1 MVRTTHVVAAIAAL
15 TLGGAAQAQTSTDC
29 IRTAMGMQCNTS
41 PSGDAQ
47 FATGMTALANALAA
61 KRQAKAVA
69 PRYLEALRTG
79 DCETALSLAAGYGNA
94 DDVRVANTC
103 FEGRAAGEKTRKALE
118 VGDCQTAIDLT
129 RRYGRPEDVKDVQ
142 ACVPASEVAAATAT
156 AKENERIWMTTI
168 TAAVADGRCDEAKA
182 NALAGGRLDV
192 ADQVVR
198 VCTPKPTP

>member
-1 MVRTTHVVAAIAAL
+1 MVRATLIVAGVLAFA
-15 TLGGAAQAQTSTDC
+15 GAAQAQTSTDC

-69 PRYLEALRTG
+69 PQFLEALKNG
-79 DCETALSLAAGYGNA
+79 ECETARDIAVRYGDANDAKVANVCFEARAAAGRYS
-94 DDVRVANTC
+94 
-103 FEGRAAGEKTRKALE
+103 KALDA
-118 VGDCQTAIDLT
+118 GDCQTALDLAK
-129 RRYGRPEDVKDVQ
+129 RYGRPEDVKAAQ
-142 ACVPASEVAAATAT
+142 ECVPASEVAAATAT

>member
-1 MVRTTHVVAAIAAL
+1 MVRASLIVAGVLAFA
-15 TLGGAAQAQTSTDC
+15 GAAQAQTSTDC

-47 FATGMTALANALAA
+47 FVTGVSALANALAA
-61 KRQAKAVA
+61 RRQHKSAATQFVA
-69 PRYLEALRTG
+69 AIQRG
-79 DCETALSLAAGYGNA
+79 DCDTARDLARRYGNA
-94 DDVRVANTC
+94 DDMAAVA
-103 FEGRAAGEKTRKALE
+103 
-118 VGDCQTAIDLT
+118 Q
-129 RRYGRPEDVKDVQ
+129 
-142 ACVPASEVAAATAT
+142 CVAPTVAAEAT

-198 VCTPKPTP
+198 VCTPKRAP